1 MDDFTLD
8 MMDPNGYIIVCWF
21 MGCTYSPGFLDYL
34 NSLRPKRSFAYIITD
49 QMRSGCAQDNVV
61 AEFRRLFPTQTVENV
76 FGVLHRQLLT
86 DIQIYNEKFQSLF
99 GISEDYIAGANSF
112 HVRVVAKKSIHDQMI
127 EIINS

>member
-1 MDDFTLD
+1 
-8 MMDPNGYIIVCWF
+8 
-21 MGCTYSPGFLDYL
+21 
-34 NSLRPKRSFAYIITD
+34 
-49 QMRSGCAQDNVV
+49 MRSGCAQDNVV